1 MKTLVFLLTKQR
13 WGVEVKGQRGQHVG
27 IEEASEFLFARLFQG
42 IGHRGC
48 LALALSRV
56 GLRFFFAARRH
67 HLGFVKNAACQRPWT
82 KKQ

>member
-1 MKTLVFLLTKQR
+1 
-13 WGVEVKGQRGQHVG
+13 
-27 IEEASEFLFARLFQG
+27 
-42 IGHRGC
+42 
-48 LALALSRV
+48 LALSRV